1 MPSLFT
7 SNEKVENKFGEEQEE
22 TPELG
27 KPRDPSGK
35 PDSTTGIPA
44 CCHHNP
50 TTDGWSYQAL
60 RCCSWPSCVHHAAAC
75 WQVLLLRMVRVEGH
89 ALSLLLC
96 QTSVCFVRLSFVVIR
111 ARSNDYEY
119 FSVVLISELVSCAAH
134 PSASAFILFV
144 TNTRFLFLPRLF
156 TLKQNQ
162 VST

>member
-7 SNEKVENKFGEEQEE
+7 SNEKVENKFGKEQEE

-50 TTDGWSYQAL
+50 TLPSTAL
-60 RCCSWPSCVHHAAAC
+60 LLSALTRSSCCSLLAGA
-75 WQVLLLRMVRVEGH
+75 VLLLRTVRVEGH

-111 ARSNDYEY
+111 ACSNDYEY
-119 FSVVLISELVSCAAH
+119 FSVVLISELVGCAAH
-134 PSASAFILFV
+134 PSALILFV

-156 TLKQNQ
+156 TLKQHR
-162 VST
+162 VPT